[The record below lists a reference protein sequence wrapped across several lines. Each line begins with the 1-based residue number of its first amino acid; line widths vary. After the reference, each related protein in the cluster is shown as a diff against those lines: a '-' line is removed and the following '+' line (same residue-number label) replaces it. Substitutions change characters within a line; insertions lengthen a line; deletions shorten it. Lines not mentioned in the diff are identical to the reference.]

1 MADSLW
7 LWGNKKREKERFRET
22 NLEKKKI
29 GKNLQGE
36 FSYALMVEIKT
47 NPIIMDLV
55 LWCYQFPQIIY

>member
-7 LWGNKKREKERFRET
+7 FWDNKKREKERLRET
-22 NLEKKKI
+22 NLEKKI
-29 GKNLQGE
+29 DKNLQGE

-47 NPIIMDLV
+47 NSIIMDLV